1 MRRKIGVT
9 TLTLL
14 GAFVLAALAGILPL
28 GNSVVTSIAN
38 VEASSHEGQ
47 TYSANLIANQQATSG
62 AISAHGV
69 EPWHEA
75 GFTGAGVKIGVIDF
89 GFGGFEDFIGTEAP
103 NPKGVRCYSFNLDP
117 TAPPSFTADIA
128 DCDHTNLHFSRLHGA
143 SVLEAVYDIAP
154 DADYYIAAVSQFSFY
169 HSDLKDAVDWMI
181 DEEVDVIAFS
191 HVGAWSGPGD
201 GTSSYPT
208 SELNTLNK
216 AVANGI
222 TWISPAGDRARD
234 TWSGFFT
241 PSGNDG
247 FHSFAP
253 GIECNDV
260 DLSETAHPYRVQLRW
275 TDVWGAAAT
284 DFDLTLVDKGTG
296 QVVATSQKA
305 HFAPNDPNELLDFTT
320 PDTQASY
327 CLRLQLMTPTDS
339 RIVVNLQSYGR
350 HGLSYPS
357 LYGSITSPGE
367 NRNDGALT
375 VGAAPVGNSGQIQPF
390 SGRGPLNSRDIKPD
404 LVGADDTHSAILGRA
419 WESTGLAAA
428 HVTGLAALVKQ
439 RYPDYTPEQVA
450 DYLRDNAEAR
460 PTTDPLLGSNADP
473 NNTWGHGFAML
484 PDDVEGVT
492 PPTQVDALE
501 ATKAYVNDAIA
512 AYRADPEEAL
522 AYYRSEESINREL
535 GMYLLLLND
544 GVIVLNPVS
553 RNYEGI
559 NIEGVTDPKGNEYG
573 KALAGA
579 DEDGVEVKY
588 LATDPTNL
596 NDNFTFRNKTD
607 WAILADGLVF
617 SAGWIDRDTDVESTL
632 SKTEKATATVMEARD
647 RIAAR
652 GVRPTVEYY
661 KTPDSIDGEFY
672 IIMANP
678 LGPIVADATG
688 HLTLGTNLRDIE
700 ASDDPELGQKIFAL
714 EKGDRL
720 ETTHLWPNPAK
731 EGREERRHTYAVR
744 LSVGIYLISGYYED
758 TSDPTPPPEIDPLD
772 AAKAYVN
779 KAIEHYRDDSR
790 GARAYYSS
798 RESIDEELGLYL
810 LLLRDGVIL
819 VNPAFPASVNT
830 SVTWRTDP
838 LERAYGKALA
848 EADEDGLVVEYLIP
862 VRSDN
867 FTFRKKTAWAIH
879 ADGLVFSAGWI
890 DRETDVESELT
901 PREKAIGTVIEARGR
916 LQSVGLVATIEHYK
930 KPGSRDG
937 EYYAILARENG
948 NIIADATGHLTLGT
962 NIRDIQASDDPELG
976 QKIVAVDSAEGEWFT
991 HMWPNPETGQE
1002 ELRHTYVTRF
1012 FGLYIFSG
1020 YYGEAPPVVDPRA
1033 AAKAYVEEA
1042 IRAYREDPEAAKAY
1056 YQSEASVDRETD
1068 LYLILLEGTEIIV
1081 NGGFSGVVGDDITS
1095 RIGIDAIG
1103 KEFGKELA
1111 AADENGTF
1119 VDYLI
1124 PDPLHDYTLYR
1135 KHTWA
1140 IKADGLIFAAGSWDK
1155 TEDVE
1160 STLEPHQDVIAAI
1173 YKAGA
1178 RLLAF
1183 GGTPQAFGQLVR
1195 YYNTPA
1201 SIDGE
1206 RYVFLVAPNGI
1217 IVADATMPNLRGTN
1231 IADLQASDVPDLGQ
1245 KIAAVQEGEEL
1256 WISHMWQNPA
1266 TGQEEQKHTYVTRF
1280 RGIIFGSGYYGDEP
1294 PPMPPDPCFIPI
1306 DGAGTYT
1313 GAWDETCVSD
1323 RLAERGSGDR
1333 YARFYTFTLGEDAT
1347 VSITLTSDDDPKV
1360 DTYLYLIRGDGKSG
1374 VEVDSSDDISS
1385 GNTDSR
1391 LLAKPLEAG
1400 TYTIEATTYEAQTTG
1415 DFTLV
1420 VDIDGVVEPPPP
1432 DVTYIAISSGANHV
1446 CAIATDGSIMC
1457 WGNDDYGQVSERPA
1471 SGRFTQI
1478 SSGDNHTC
1486 ALRDDGAVICW
1497 GSFDVP

>member
-1 MRRKIGVT
+1 MRLRTSVVAF
-9 TLTLL
+9 TLM
-14 GAFVLAALAGILPL
+14 LASALVALAGGLPL
-28 GNSVVTSIAN
+28 GIPSANNLRN
-38 VEASSHEGQ
+38 VEASNYEARPDFRQSVP
-47 TYSANLIANQQATSG
+47 NQQAISD
-62 AISAHGV
+62 AIAAHGADK
-69 EPWHEA
+69 WHAA
-75 GFTGAGVKIGVIDF
+75 GFKGEGVKIGVIDR
-89 GFGGFEDFIGTEAP
+89 GFAGIQELMGTGLPEP
-103 NPKGVRCYSFNLDP
+103 VGVRCYYLVTDP
-117 TAPPSFTADIA
+117 TITDNFTEDLS
-128 DCDHTNLHFSRLHGA
+128 DCLHEELGTGA
-143 SVLEAVYDIAP
+143 VGAAVLEAVHDIAP
-154 DADYYIAAVSQFSFY
+154 DAEYYIASISQDSFY
-169 HSDLKDAVDWMI
+169 HFDLAGIVEWMNGEGVDLI
-181 DEEVDVIAFS
+181 LFTHD
-191 HVGAWSGPGD
+191 GGWSGPGD
-201 GTSSYPT
+201 GTSIYAA
-208 SELNTLNK
+208 SELATLDR
-216 AVANGI
+216 AVSYGI
-222 TWISPAGDRARD
+222 TWLSPTGDRAED

-241 PSGNDG
+241 DTNSNG
-247 FHSFAP
+247 FHEFAP
-253 GIECNDV
+253 GVECNGV
-260 DLSETAHPYRVQLRW
+260 DLDEPNSAFAAQIRWNDPWLTATRDLEVDLINEETGDTEAISDRHDNLR
-275 TDVWGAAAT
+275 G
-284 DFDLTLVDKGTG
+284 
-296 QVVATSQKA
+296 
-305 HFAPNDPNELLDFTT
+305 DPNELLVFET
-320 PDTQASY
+320 PDTPSTY
-327 CLRLQLMTPTDS
+327 CLRIELKSESNSPL
-339 RIVVNLQSYGR
+339 IFNLQSYNG
-350 HGLSYPS
+350 HSLDHPS
-357 LYGSITSPGE
+357 IYGSVTSPAESVNLGML
-367 NRNDGALT
+367 A
-375 VGAAPVGNSGQIQPF
+375 VGAAAWDNDTEIRPF
-390 SGRGPLNSRDIKPD
+390 SGRGPMNNRTTKPD
-404 LVGADDTHSAILGRA
+404 IVGADGAYSQVLGRN
-419 WESTGLAAA
+419 WQSTAQAAA
-428 HVTGLAALVKQ
+428 HVAGLSALVKQ
-439 RYPDYTPEQVA
+439 RFPSYTPQQIA
-450 DYLRDNAEAR
+450 DYLRDNADSR
-460 PTTDPLLGSNADP
+460 PAEVGDLNQSGDL
-473 NNTWGHGFAML
+473 NNTWGHGFATL
-484 PDDVEGVT
+484 PDDVDVT
-492 PPTQVDALE
+492 PPSQVDALE
-501 ATKAYVNDAIA
+501 ATKAYVDEAIRR
-512 AYRADPEEAL
+512 YREDSEAAL
-522 AYYRSEESINREL
+522 AYYRSEESINKEL
-535 GMYLLLLND
+535 GMYLLLLDD
-544 GVIVLNPVS
+544 GVVVLNPVS
-553 RNYEGI
+553 RSYEGI

-573 KALAGA
+573 KALVGA

-596 NDNFTFRNKTD
+596 DDNFTFRNKTD
-607 WAILADGLVF
+607 WAKLADGLVF

-632 SKTEKATATVMEARD
+632 SKSEKATATVMEARD

-652 GVRPTVEYY
+652 GIRPTVEYY
-661 KTPDSIDGEFY
+661 KTPASIDGEFY

-688 HLTLGTNLRDIE
+688 HLTLGTNIRDIQ
-700 ASDDPELGQKIFAL
+700 ASDDPELGQKLFAL
-714 EKGDRL
+714 EKGSRL

-758 TSDPTPPPEIDPLD
+758 TPDITPPPELDPLD

-790 GARAYYSS
+790 GAREFYSS
-798 RESIDEELGLYL
+798 GESIDEELGLYL

-838 LERAYGKALA
+838 LERTYGKALA
-848 EADEDGLVVEYLIP
+848 EADEDGLVVEYLVP

-890 DRETDVESELT
+890 DRETDVESDLT

-916 LQSVGLVATIEHYK
+916 LQSVGLVTTIEHYK
-930 KPGSRDG
+930 KPESRDG

-962 NIRDIQASDDPELG
+962 NIADIEASDDPDLG
-976 QKIVAVDSAEGEWFT
+976 KKIFAVDSAEGEWFT

-1002 ELRHTYVTRF
+1002 ERRQTYVTRF
-1012 FGLYIFSG
+1012 FGLYIVSG

-1042 IRAYREDPEAAKAY
+1042 IRAYREDPEAAKEY

-1068 LYLILLEGTEIIV
+1068 LYLILLDGTEIIV

-1103 KEFGKELA
+1103 KEYGKELA

-1183 GGTPQAFGQLVR
+1183 GGDQAAFGRLVQ

-1217 IVADATMPNLRGTN
+1217 IVADATRLDLLRTN
-1231 IADLQASDVPDLGQ
+1231 IADLQASDDSELGQ

-1256 WISHMWQNPA
+1256 WLSHMWQNPA
-1266 TGQEEQKHTYVTRF
+1266 TGRAELKHTYVTRF
-1280 RGIIFGSGYYGDEP
+1280 RGIIFGSGYYGDAP
-1294 PPMPPDPCFIPI
+1294 PPVPVDPCIMMI
-1306 DGAGTYT
+1306 DVPTTKMGTWDASCLSENRPSGEGGQAGANY
-1313 GAWDETCVSD
+1313 
-1323 RLAERGSGDR
+1323 
-1333 YARFYTFTLGEDAT
+1333 YARFYTFTLDQASDVT
-1347 VSITLTSDDDPKV
+1347 ISLTSSE
-1360 DTYLYLIRGDGKSG
+1360 DTVLYLMEGEGKG
-1374 VEVDSSDDISS
+1374 GTIVADNDDVSS
-1385 GNTDSR
+1385 GDRNSR
-1391 LLAKPLEAG
+1391 IEDQSLGTG
-1400 TYTIEATTYEAQTTG
+1400 TYTIEATTYDAEATG
-1415 DFTLV
+1415 DFTLTV
-1420 VDIDGVVEPPPP
+1420 ELDVTVEPPPV
-1432 DVTYIAISSGANHV
+1432 DVKYIAISSGANHV

-1457 WGNDDYGQVSERPA
+1457 WGDDSQGQVSERPT
-1471 SGRFTQI
+1471 SGRFTEI